1 MGGNK
6 YGKPTECCGT
16 SFPNMIPKQQ
26 VIFLDPLRDRSS
38 LRLLCNRSPVSEK
51 FADFLIFVNFPIFL
65 NFQPY
70 NYSRE
75 NNAVVT
81 DHSTQL
87 HVNAVVEI
95 KFVQSV
101 E

>member
-26 VIFLDPLRDRSS
+26 VILLDPLRDRNS
-38 LRLLCNRSPVSEK
+38 LHLQCNRFPVSGK
-51 FADFLIFVNFPIFL
+51 FVDFLIFV